1 MCLIPVFSVG
11 LTTLAAPDQVSG
23 IPSIADGDS
32 IRIGNLSIRIHGIN
46 APERRQP
53 CRYAQ
58 GEYGH

>member
-32 IRIGNLSIRIHGIN
+32 IRIGNLGIRIHGIN
-46 APERRQP
+46 APE
-53 CRYAQ
+53 
-58 GEYGH
+58 